1 MVGKGHLGYITT
13 DHLPVNRGFDT
24 HVGVRSP
31 SQPLL
36 PAEFRS
42 LIRGGCLRST
52 SRQLR
57 TTTGATWAV
66 RARSTA
72 SSTPPPAK
80 RTCGTTNSPATTSS
94 TRSSVRSHHQIRFCR
109 VVFPWRRLRVC
120 GRGVPDS
127 ANYYTSRAIALIEGR
142 DKSKPFYLHQTY
154 QSVHVTALFPLYDP
168 PCKNRLLVFL
178 VD

>member
-1 MVGKGHLGYITT
+1 MA
-13 DHLPVNRGFDT
+13 P
-24 HVGVRSP
+24 
-31 SQPLL
+31 
-36 PAEFRS
+36 
-42 LIRGGCLRST
+42 
-52 SRQLR
+52 
-57 TTTGATWAV
+57 TGL
-66 RARSTA
+66 
-72 SSTPPPAK
+72 
-80 RTCGTTNSPATTSS
+80 
-94 TRSSVRSHHQIRFCR
+94 Q
-109 VVFPWRRLRVC
+109 VC